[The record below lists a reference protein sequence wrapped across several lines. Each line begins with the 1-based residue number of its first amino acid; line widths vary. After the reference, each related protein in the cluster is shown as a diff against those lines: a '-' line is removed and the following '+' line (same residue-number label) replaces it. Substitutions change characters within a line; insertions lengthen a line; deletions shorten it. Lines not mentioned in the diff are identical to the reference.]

1 VGLYALQNL
10 NQRALLIAPLN
21 RLADQLSQLEAPKTS
36 EVLLFGSR
44 LVEGESARSS
54 RLRLQLH
61 RVYGGFLYAVV
72 CGVLFLLCQLYEYQ
86 SAGYG
91 MGDGV
96 YGSVFYGL
104 TGLHGL
110 HVLAGLGLLLL
121 VLWRLGQGFF
131 DQDQNTADG
140 PTGGVWYWHFVDV
153 VWLALFMVLYLW
165 GNAGATVSATLMGS
179 LSPSDLNFNHYYV

>member
-10 NQRALLIAPLN
+10 NQRDLLTEPLDRLGQ
-21 RLADQLSQLEAPKTS
+21 RLAQQPRPQYS

-44 LVEGESARSS
+44 LVPGESGRSCQ
-54 RLRLQLH
+54 LRLQLH

-72 CGVLFLLCQLYEYQ
+72 CGALFLLCQLYEYQ

-91 MGDGV
+91 MADGI

-121 VLWRLGQGFF
+121 VLWRLWRGFF
-131 DQDQNTADG
+131 DRDQNTADG

-153 VWLALFMVLYLW
+153 VWLALFLVLYLW
-165 GNAGATVSATLMGS
+165 GNAGDHSDGAQSAMLSLMS
-179 LSPSDLNFNHYYV
+179 SNSSHV